1 MSVLPWNLTSQAVCN
16 TPACLK
22 VATSIISDMDLTIDP
37 CSDFYQYTCGS
48 WAQKAIIPDDHSGT
62 GTFETL
68 QDNNTEVLQRI
79 LEGSYET
86 LINGTGNA
94 GFTTTN
100 VDKENFAKLQNYYKS
115 CLDEASIDS
124 LGPTPVYGELAALY
138 HIFENGEGLVSFP
151 QYTSTLTQALVFMFK
166 QGIEPVQ
173 SLYIDADDKN
183 PNSTVISLAQPDLG
197 LPSKEYYEDQ
207 EALKKYQSGLVFI
220 LKRILGPTSLNLAKA
235 KELDLN
241 ILTDV
246 EIDTLVSNAIELE
259 TSIANSM
266 VKSQDLLDPV
276 ATYNPESISS
286 LQQSYPF
293 LDWTA
298 FLEEFLPPGEPLPPA
313 IIVTSP
319 VYLQRLTG
327 LLQNTP
333 KQKLRDYFVMRHA
346 ISKVYA
352 LDKDTRTLLQE
363 MRGSIFSGTTKLPPR
378 AQVCTK
384 STSSTFGFLA
394 GRYFVLRAFGG
405 ESERAQVEKFVDLIQ
420 SSWLKRLPELDWLDA
435 QTRSRAISKMS
446 KIKHKLGY
454 SIKSPDIR
462 SDENLKEYYQNINI
476 TTTSFYDNENS
487 ATAWELAD
495 IWSRMGKP
503 IDKARWMMDAQEVN
517 AYYTRT
523 GNEIVVPAGILREPF
538 YDPDVP
544 DYLNY
549 GGIGMVIGHE
559 FSHALDNAGRMFNG
573 DGQLEQ
579 WWTNSTL
586 KSFETAAQCYVKQ
599 YDQWTIE
606 GQDKKQHPVNGNLT
620 LSENLADNGGL
631 SVAYMAYQQL
641 ASNAS
646 LQTATSNTVNM
657 RLPGLE
663 QLSPEALFFVNF
675 GRVWCNK
682 KRPSMAEQLLLTD
695 VHSPNRVRV
704 NAAIQ
709 NSEEFARVFQ
719 CPANS
724 PMNPIPKC
732 QLW

>member
-1 MSVLPWNLTSQAVCN
+1 MSALSWNSTSQAVCN
-16 TPACLK
+16 TPACIR

-79 LEGSYET
+79 LEGSYES
-86 LINGTGNA
+86 LINGTTKA
-94 GFTTTN
+94 GFTTTD
-100 VDKENFAKLQNYYKS
+100 VDKENFEKIQDYYKS
-115 CLDEASIDS
+115 CLDETSIDA
-124 LGPTPVYGELAALY
+124 LGATPAYKELAALY
-138 HIFENGEGLVSFP
+138 KIFGSENDLISFP
-151 QYTSTLTQALVFMFK
+151 QYSPTLTHALVFMFK
-166 QGIEPVQ
+166 QGVEPVQ

-197 LPSKEYYEDQ
+197 LPSKEYYENKDTL
-207 EALKKYQSGLVFI
+207 AKYESGLVPIF
-220 LKRILGPTSLNLAKA
+220 KHMLGPTSLNIAKA
-235 KELDLN
+235 NQVGLEV
-241 ILTDV
+241 LTDAQV
-246 EIDTLVSNAIELE
+246 ESLVSNAIELE
-259 TSIANSM
+259 TVIANAM
-266 VKSQDLLDPV
+266 LKSQDLLDPV
-276 ATYNPESISS
+276 ATYNPESIDS
-286 LQQSYPF
+286 LQKKYPF
-293 LDWTA
+293 IDWTA
-298 FLEEFLPPGEPLPPA
+298 FLEAFMAPGEPLPSK

-319 VYLQRLTG
+319 LYLQRLTV
-327 LLQNTP
+327 LLQNTTTI
-333 KQKLRDYFVMRHA
+333 KLRDYFVMRHA
-346 ISKVYA
+346 ISQIYA
-352 LDKDTRTLLQE
+352 LDKETRSLLQE
-363 MRGSIFSGTTKLPPR
+363 LRGSIFSGTTKLPPR

-384 STSSTFGFLA
+384 STSGTFGFLA
-394 GRYFVLRAFGG
+394 GRYFVLKAFGG
-405 ESERAQVEKFVDLIQ
+405 EAERIQVERFVDLIQ

-462 SDENLKEYYQNINI
+462 SDANLKTYYQNITI
-476 TTTSFYDNENS
+476 TTTSFYNNEKS

-579 WWTNSTL
+579 WWTNNTL

-599 YDQWTIE
+599 YDQWT
-606 GQDKKQHPVNGNLT
+606 PYY
-620 LSENLADNGGL
+620 LA
-631 SVAYMAYQQL
+631 
-641 ASNAS
+641 
-646 LQTATSNTVNM
+646 
-657 RLPGLE
+657 
-663 QLSPEALFFVNF
+663 
-675 GRVWCNK
+675 
-682 KRPSMAEQLLLTD
+682 
-695 VHSPNRVRV
+695 HSFRE
-704 NAAIQ
+704 
-709 NSEEFARVFQ
+709 SG
-719 CPANS
+719 
-724 PMNPIPKC
+724 
-732 QLW
+732 